1 MTTAGDN
8 ESVRVVH
15 LLGSLDRGGVE
26 LRTLDLIRSL
36 DSTVVSYMLTLSGR
50 SGSMANDYTT
60 SGAHVV
66 PLAIHSVLFPFRFIR
81 FLRRE
86 GITAVHSHVHHSSGY
101 LLALAWIAGIQIR
114 IAHFRSDGIRMS
126 AMSLPTKIKTW
137 ILKMLL
143 RTFATRIVGVSPDS
157 LSLGWDSEWSHDPR
171 CSVLV
176 NGFNLDRFK
185 VNEGAKVRSGLSDIS
200 GPVILHLGR
209 ADSPT
214 KNREGA
220 LDIFAH
226 FCEQNELGTL
236 VFVGRDGANESQ
248 EAANRHRWSLQINQQ
263 NMAERVIF
271 LGERDD
277 VVDILH
283 SADVL
288 LFTSQLEGLPGVLVE
303 ARCAGLPV
311 VSSDLPGCRF
321 LASKLPGIKIISAQD
336 PIATWVSA
344 LEKSLIDSP
353 TSATRS
359 KSLDD
364 MVGTDFDMASALK
377 LYRELWTKSASGKSN

>member
-1 MTTAGDN
+1 MKTAGDI
-8 ESVRVVH
+8 ETVRVVH

-26 LRTLDLIRSL
+26 VRTLDLIRSL

-50 SGSMANDYTT
+50 SGSMANDYTNA
-60 SGAHVV
+60 GAHVV
-66 PLAIHSVLFPFRFIR
+66 PLAIHSVFFPFRFIR

-86 GITAVHSHVHHSSGY
+86 SITAVHSHVHHSSGY
-101 LLALAWIAGIQIR
+101 LLALAWIGGIPIR
-114 IAHFRSDGIRMS
+114 IAHFRSDGIRTS
-126 AMSLPTKIKTW
+126 AMSLPMKIKTW
-137 ILKMLL
+137 ILKTLL

-157 LSLGWDSEWSHDPR
+157 LSLGWDSEWSGDPR

-185 VNEGAKVRSGLSDIS
+185 AIEGAKVRSGFSNIS
-200 GPVILHLGR
+200 GPIILHLGR

-220 LDIFAH
+220 LEIFAR
-226 FCEQNELGTL
+226 FCEQNNLGTL
-236 VFVGRDGANESQ
+236 VFVGRDGAD
-248 EAANRHRWSLQINQQ
+248 EAQTSVNRQRWSRQIEEQ
-263 NMAERVIF
+263 NLAERVKF

-277 VVDILH
+277 IVDILH
-283 SADVL
+283 SSDVL

-321 LASKLPGIKIISAQD
+321 LASKLPGIEIISEQD
-336 PIATWVSA
+336 PIATWVNA
-344 LEKSLIDSP
+344 LEKSLKNSP

-359 KSLDD
+359 KSLND

-377 LYRELWTKSASGKSN
+377 LYRKLWTNSVTFDSN